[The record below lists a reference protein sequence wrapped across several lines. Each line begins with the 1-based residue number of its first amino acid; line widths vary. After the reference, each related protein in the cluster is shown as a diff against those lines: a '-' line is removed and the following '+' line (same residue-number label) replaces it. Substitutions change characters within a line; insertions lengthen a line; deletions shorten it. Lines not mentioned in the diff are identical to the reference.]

1 MISVRTNKAHSIPQ
15 NSCDNLPSYPP
26 ESHHWSDVV
35 YWRDRDPVSIAI
47 ACTVIN
53 RYRAKTGLQEAVSV
67 AVREVAWSPQ
77 LSDIP
82 NCGNSVVSLV
92 FVAVREVSWSPQFP
106 HISES
111 GNLPVSLAVCKL
123 SWFCKSGNP
132 AKYAKKMNTI
142 TINISIIV
150 ITIKLCSH
158 RWPSKHITRLTK
170 ANIMPPTIFGRVY
183 HLGMEPSQLGQL
195 SLHPS
200 RVTKSST
207 SLNWLG

>member
-92 FVAVREVSWSPQFP
+92 FVAVREVSWCPHLPDFCKSGTLAVSVAVREVSWSPQFP

-158 RWPSKHITRLTK
+158 RWPS
-170 ANIMPPTIFGRVY
+170 
-183 HLGMEPSQLGQL
+183 
-195 SLHPS
+195 
-200 RVTKSST
+200 
-207 SLNWLG
+207 